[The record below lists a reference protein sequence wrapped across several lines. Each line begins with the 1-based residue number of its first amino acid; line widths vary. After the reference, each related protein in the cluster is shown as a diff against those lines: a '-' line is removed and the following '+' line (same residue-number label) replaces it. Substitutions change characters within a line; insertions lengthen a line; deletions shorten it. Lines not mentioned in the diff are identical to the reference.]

1 MNMCKIQKQFCTRFS
16 KGILAYARSNI
27 ILMSHSWE
35 KKNVVVHIK
44 IGNHSKTPPSSIVQQ
59 LKNVE
64 GFY

>member
-1 MNMCKIQKQFCTRFS
+1 VQNSKAILYKIS
-16 KGILAYARSNI
+16 KGILAYARSKI
-27 ILMSHSWE
+27 ILMSHLWE

-44 IGNHSKTPPSSIVQQ
+44 IGNHNKTPPSSIVQQ